1 MRSGFILA
9 SRTPRE
15 VGTCELEKAFQRFW
29 PLMGVR
35 RSIEMRFC
43 PFFLHLYFSAG
54 ARSRGGRK
62 GES

>member
-1 MRSGFILA
+1 
-9 SRTPRE
+9 

-43 PFFLHLYFSAG
+43 PFFLRPYFLAG